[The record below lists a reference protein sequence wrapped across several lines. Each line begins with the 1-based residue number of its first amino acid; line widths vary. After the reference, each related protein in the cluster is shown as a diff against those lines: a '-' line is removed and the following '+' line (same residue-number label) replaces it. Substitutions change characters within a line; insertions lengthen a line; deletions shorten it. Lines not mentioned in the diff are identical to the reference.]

1 MITKRW
7 REKMVRR
14 VNPFLITLCLL
25 FAVDAKALTGNQWK
39 ELSQVTQGYYVMGVI
54 DGWRYVGAAALAIK
68 ERNTSTELIKCV
80 MKIPYSQTIA
90 IVQKYAQDNPAKW
103 HYSMEELIWLAA
115 VEACDAMSK

>member
-1 MITKRW
+1 
-7 REKMVRR
+7 MVRK
-14 VNPFLITLCLL
+14 VKAFLVTLCLL

-80 MKIPYSQTIA
+80 MKIPYSQTIG
-90 IVQKYAQDNPAKW
+90 IVQKYMQDNPAIW

-115 VEACDAMSK
+115 VGACDAMSK